1 MTPFVQ
7 TVFNWTTR
15 TAIVIPARSP
25 LPNTPR
31 GIGWRVLAVLAL
43 ALGLAGPVRADEID
57 ACRQTPLSDVVP
69 LVTQENGYEVRARS
83 EQPAP
88 GQSICHWA
96 AFQKGLTTDAPAAY
110 ELVATLYHFANAQRA
125 TMEFNKTWQGMVAP
139 SLART
144 ADPTDE
150 VAREDGGGIAVRHGA
165 DVVAVDP
172 AGQQY
177 ALQQDPDRF
186 YRLEALALRMAGASV
201 QGVVNPQE
209 IQSPCTWL
217 PEQHALGVLTTD
229 PSSLQRS
236 SDGLRCTMEVQDGQP
251 DTDHWTQNHGEV
263 QIERRDLGT
272 NTAALKFQH
281 NQSPFLPAST
291 LVKTTNAT
299 DRLVWDSSHPEE
311 ARAVHGPFYVEF
323 ELTDVT
329 PAAKAVP
336 GWLYRTQRLA
346 LEAAGATVVPT
357 DGLPPDPVVPGPL
370 LARAEQPAT
379 AAEMHWTP
387 PAHDA
392 SAASA
397 LYDPMLVVVAF
408 MARNRFVMLVVLIF
422 APILLGT
429 ALGKRRV
436 GTRDG
441 LIVLSIVVA
450 VVNLVFGTD
459 IADRLIY
466 HAGVSGSAI
475 VTAQHQT
482 ATQYNNHDVQGYTV
496 LIRTA
501 DGNVV
506 ETGFEDD
513 DFNVYPPHNMTTY
526 PGQGDVFTVRYLKH
540 APRTFVIVAGDDS
553 PWAHGIGCYTLTK
566 AVSDAST
573 KADFALENADYKA
586 AYARAVAAAK
596 QAGCEAD

>member
-1 MTPFVQ
+1 MI
-7 TVFNWTTR
+7 R
-15 TAIVIPARSP
+15 ARSP
-25 LPNTPR
+25 EPATPPR
-31 GIGWRVLAVLAL
+31 GIGGWVLLVLAL
-43 ALGLAGPVRADEID
+43 ALGLAGPVRADEIE
-57 ACRQTPLSDVVP
+57 ACKQAPLADVGP
-69 LVTQENGYEVRARS
+69 LVTPENGYEIRARS

-96 AFQKGLTTDAPAAY
+96 AFQKGLTPDAPAAY

-139 SLART
+139 NLART

-150 VAREDGGGIAVRHGA
+150 VAREDGGGIAARHGA
-165 DVVAVDP
+165 DVVALDP
-172 AGQQY
+172 TRQQY
-177 ALQQDPDRF
+177 ALQRDPDRF

-201 QGVVNPQE
+201 QGVANPQA
-209 IQSPCTWL
+209 IQNPCTWL

-236 SDGLRCTMEVQDGQP
+236 SDGLRCTMEVKDGQP

-263 QIERRDLGT
+263 QIERRDMGT
-272 NTAALKFQH
+272 NNAALTFQH
-281 NQSPFLPAST
+281 RQSPFLPATT
-291 LVKTTNAT
+291 LVKTTDAT
-299 DRLVWDSSHPEE
+299 DRLIWDSARPE
-311 ARAVHGPFYVEF
+311 AAWAVHGPFYVEF
-323 ELTDVT
+323 ALTGVT
-329 PAAKAVP
+329 PAAKAEP

-346 LEAAGATVVPT
+346 LEAAGATIVPT

-370 LARAEQPAT
+370 PAAAEQPAT
-379 AAEMHWTP
+379 EAAMHWTP

-392 SAASA
+392 LAASA
-397 LYDPMLVVVAF
+397 LYDPILVVVGF
-408 MARNRFVMLVVLIF
+408 MARNRFIMIPVLIF

-429 ALGKRRV
+429 VLGKRRT
-436 GTRDG
+436 GTRTG

-450 VVNLVFGTD
+450 VVNLVFGTG

-501 DGNVV
+501 DGTVV

-513 DFNVYPPHNMTTY
+513 DFNVYPPHNRTTY
-526 PGQGDVFTVRYLKH
+526 PGQSDVFTVRYLKH

-553 PWAHGIGCYTLTK
+553 PWARGIRCYTLSK
-566 AVSDAST
+566 AVSYASA